1 MLDIW
6 YVWRLVYSVGGLAV
20 LIGLIYVAVRLL
32 LVFKGGIMG
41 KAWLYVSYGVLTL
54 AIGLFL
60 IIFQSLLNL
69 PSAVYKIG
77 NSVVLVGGV
86 LTLIGFDMQY
96 KIWSPKG

>member
-1 MLDIW
+1 MFAARIRRW
-6 YVWRLVYSVGGLAV
+6 WVV
-20 LIGLIYVAVRLL
+20 VRLL

-69 PSAVYKIG
+69 PSVVYKIG
-77 NSVVLVGGV
+77 NTVVLVGGV
-86 LTLIGFDMQY
+86 LTLIGFYMQY
-96 KIWSPKG
+96 KIWSQKG